1 MDYTGAR
8 GRQDLGRLTEEQ
20 WHELMRSLIEDA
32 EGPQEDESESLL
44 PRQMSDLIG
53 EWE

>member
-1 MDYTGAR
+1 MAYTGTR
-8 GRQDLGRLTEEQ
+8 GRLDLGRLTEEQ

-32 EGPQEDESESLL
+32 EVAHDDESDSPLS
-44 PRQMSDLIG
+44 RQMSDAIG

>member
-32 EGPQEDESESLL
+32 EVPHEDESEIPL
-44 PRQMSDLIG
+44 PRQMSNSIG